1 MKVKTFDPYF
11 YIRFLSASLHANF
24 GGGAALPWRKGPG
37 MQTLQL
43 QDIACWQQE
52 AVHVHEWGSAS
63 YSADVMEEARA
74 LALRLTRID

>member
-37 MQTLQL
+37 MQTLQP
-43 QDIACWQQE
+43 QGIACWQQE